1 MENTLTAA
9 KVNSARHKRQR
20 LLNSQAF
27 AEKAACLV
35 KFVWAVHCRR
45 SEDPDWEMADFAVSG
60 PMDDQD
66 VDEASELQITPEL
79 FTFLRTFDELKRLLH
94 ALDVTDEDQVDLFD
108 TLDVD
113 GGGMIDLEE
122 LIVGIS
128 KLRGDARRSDIVGVS
143 LVVRCIQAES
153 ASGRGAAVELQLSMI
168 GLSLVM
174 CLSEWFQVLCRL
186 FFRVFLCAFS

>member
-143 LVVRCIQAES
+143 LVVRCIQADLRVLKEDIAKLETGFRPRPS
-153 ASGRGAAVELQLSMI
+153 AEPLPTSLGTEGPLRPGFSSM
-168 GLSLVM
+168 V
-174 CLSEWFQVLCRL
+174 V
-186 FFRVFLCAFS
+186 